1 MPDRRPDRRLF
12 LKASALAGASLTL
25 APWHFISYAESV
37 PDRQPLH
44 QGTAR
49 RVIVIGAGLAGLA
62 AADDLTAAGHDVTVL
77 EARMRPGGR
86 LFTIR
91 SPFADGLY
99 AEAGAMFAGGPRI
112 TRYAERF
119 GIPLVGERS
128 DAAFVYHLR
137 GRRLRLGGGPVN
149 WPLALTPEEQAGRW
163 GETYIGHLLEEIGDP
178 FVDGWPPESL
188 RRYDGMTLPDLL
200 RSRGASPGLI
210 ELLRTNVLHLHGDG
224 IDSLSALW
232 FLRDAAIYAAMG
244 RGGGGVFEGGSD
256 RLPRAMAAHLSD
268 RIIYGAPVVR
278 IERDDAQVRVVV
290 AQGGGPNTLS
300 ADYLVCA
307 IPFTVLRDVEVAPA
321 FSADK
326 QRAIR
331 ELSYSSITRVYVQM
345 RERFWERAGESGW
358 AESDLPVPRT
368 IVHPLAPAGTRPR
381 RAVLEAHTGREHARH
396 LAGLDEEARLAFA
409 LEQLETLFP
418 GARAHAEG
426 GTSYSWVSDP
436 WARGGY
442 SSLRPGQVFGLWP
455 HIAQSEDRIFFAG
468 EHTSR
473 MSASMEG
480 AVESGQRAAREVH
493 EAAARD
499 DQ

>member
-1 MPDRRPDRRLF
+1 MPDRRPDRRTF

-25 APWHFISYAESV
+25 APWHFVSYGASV
-37 PDRQPLH
+37 PDRPPLPH
-44 QGTAR
+44 GTAR

-77 EARMRPGGR
+77 EARTRPGGR

-119 GIPLVGERS
+119 GIRLVGERS

-137 GRRLRLGGGPVN
+137 GRRLRLGGGPVD
-149 WPLALTPEEQAGRW
+149 WPLALTPEEQEGRW
-163 GETYIGHLLEEIGDP
+163 GETYIAPLLEDIGDP
-178 FVDGWPPESL
+178 FAAGWPPESL
-188 RRYDGMTLPDLL
+188 RRYDDMTLPDLL
-200 RSRGASPGLI
+200 RSRGASPDLI
-210 ELLRTNVLHLHGDG
+210 ELLRTDVLHLYDTG

-232 FLRDAAIYAAMG
+232 FLRSAAIYATMA
-244 RGGGGVFEGGSD
+244 REGGGGVIEGGSD
-256 RLPRAMAAHLSD
+256 RLPRAIAAHLSG
-268 RIIYGAPVVR
+268 RITYGAPVVR
-278 IERDDAQVRVVV
+278 IEQDNAEVRAIVS
-290 AQGGGPNTLS
+290 QGGRPRTLT

-321 FSADK
+321 FSAGK

-331 ELSYSSITRVYVQM
+331 ELPYSSITRVYVQM
-345 RERFWERAGESGW
+345 RERFWEQAGESGW

-368 IVHPLAPAGTRPR
+368 IVHPLAPADTRPR
-381 RAVLEAHTGREHARH
+381 RAVLEAHTGREHARR
-396 LAGLDEEARLAFA
+396 LAGLDEEARLEFA
-409 LEQLETLFP
+409 LEQLETLYP

-426 GTSYSWVSDP
+426 GTSYSWVTDP

-442 SSLRPGQVFGLWP
+442 SSLRPGQVFGLLP
-455 HIAQSEDRIFFAG
+455 HVAQREGRIFFAG

-480 AVESGQRAAREVH
+480 AIESGQRAAREIH
-493 EAAARD
+493 EAAARA
-499 DQ
+499 